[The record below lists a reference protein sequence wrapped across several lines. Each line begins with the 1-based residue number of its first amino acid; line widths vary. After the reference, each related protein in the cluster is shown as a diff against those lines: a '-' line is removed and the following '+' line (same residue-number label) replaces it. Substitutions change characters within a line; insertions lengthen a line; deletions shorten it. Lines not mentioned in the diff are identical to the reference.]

1 MCAEV
6 FSDVCVVVVP
16 GGEASG
22 PGQTGV
28 AQHPQ
33 EADGLPAGSA
43 GDRRGEE
50 IRQVAVREC
59 PRPSP
64 VSRRVA
70 HDPRMNLIF

>member
-1 MCAEV
+1 MSDQMTVEVMVTDVCECAGM
-6 FSDVCVVVVP
+6 FSDVCVVLP

-43 GDRRGEE
+43 GDRHGEQ
-50 IRQVAVREC
+50 IRQVAVGE
-59 PRPSP
+59 
-64 VSRRVA
+64 
-70 HDPRMNLIF
+70 

>member
-1 MCAEV
+1 MCAEM
-6 FSDVCVVVVP
+6 FSDVCVVVP

-43 GDRRGEE
+43 GDRHGEE
-50 IRQVAVREC
+50 IRQVAVCEC
-59 PRPSP
+59 LHPSP
-64 VSRRVA
+64 VSHHVA